1 MSKVSSASGTS
12 GIASSSVVRGHDR
25 PMELLARI
33 VREGLTSGA
42 FLLWGPEGVGK
53 RTAAVAFCR
62 RILCSG
68 ENGRGPCGE
77 CPSCRTPLDRHP
89 DFRLLDRGEAASIG
103 VDAVRALLS
112 GTLEAPLLSPV
123 RAAVIDEAH
132 LLTPEG
138 ANSLLKTLEEPANT
152 QLFFLATSAP
162 DRLLPTLRSRLLAVR
177 FHPLSPQDLSAL
189 AREFLPDAA
198 PEEVAALIPLA
209 GGSLSRLTRLLDPA
223 DREVRAQAEA
233 FLGAFRKG
241 GGSDVAAV
249 ASSFAALAEKDSF
262 DRFLDGLERLLLS
275 AERHSAGA
283 APDPSWRESALP
295 ARYAGEIPD
304 FARARIH
311 DRIGDMRRMAVH
323 NPNRGLAL
331 EQLLWELSE
340 AFAAGG
346 R

>member
-1 MSKVSSASGTS
+1 MSATSSSSGAS
-12 GIASSSVVRGHDR
+12 GIAPSPVVRGHDR
-25 PMELLARI
+25 PMETLARI

-53 RTAAVAFCR
+53 RTAALALCR
-62 RILCSG
+62 RFLCSG
-68 ENGRGPCGE
+68 DSSRGPCGD

-89 DFRLLDRGEAASIG
+89 DFRLLERGEAASIG
-103 VDAVRALLS
+103 VDVVRGLLS
-112 GTLEAPLLSPV
+112 GTLEAPLLSPL

-152 QLFFLATSAP
+152 QLFLLVTAAP

-177 FHPLSPQDLSAL
+177 FRALPDPDLLAL
-189 AREFLPDAA
+189 AREVVPEAS
-198 PEEVAALIPLA
+198 PEEVAALLPLA
-209 GGSLSRLTRLLDPA
+209 GGSLARLYRLLDPA
-223 DREVRAQAEA
+223 DREVRAQTEA

-241 GGSDVAAV
+241 GGSDVAALT
-249 ASSFAALAEKDSF
+249 SSFAALSEKEAF

-275 AERHSAGA
+275 SERNLAGES
-283 APDPSWRESALP
+283 PDLSWSGSPLP
-295 ARYAGEIPD
+295 GRYAGEIPD

-331 EQLLWELSE
+331 EQFLWELSS
-340 AFAAGG
+340 AFGSG
-346 R
+346 

>member
-1 MSKVSSASGTS
+1 MNA
-12 GIASSSVVRGHDR
+12 AVRGHDR

-33 VREGLTSGA
+33 VREGFTSGA

-53 RTAAVAFCR
+53 RTAAVALCR
-62 RILCSG
+62 RFLCAEDNS
-68 ENGRGPCGE
+68 RGPCGD

-103 VDAVRALLS
+103 VDAVRTLLS
-112 GTLEAPLLSPV
+112 GTLEAPLLSPL
-123 RAAVIDEAH
+123 RAVVIDEAH

-152 QLFFLATSAP
+152 QLFLLVTPAP

-177 FHPLSPQDLSAL
+177 FRPLPDPDLLAL
-189 AREFLPDAA
+189 AREALPGSS
-198 PEEVAALIPLA
+198 PEEVASLLPLA
-209 GGSLSRLTRLLDPA
+209 AGSLSRLVRLLDPV
-223 DREVRAQAEA
+223 DREVRAQTGA

-249 ASSFAALAEKDSF
+249 TSGFAVLSEKESF

-275 AERHSAGA
+275 AERRLGGES
-283 APDPSWRESALP
+283 PDPSWSQSPLP
-295 ARYAGEIPD
+295 GRYAGEIPD

-331 EQLLWELSE
+331 EQFLWELSE
-340 AFAAGG
+340 AFGSGG
-346 R
+346 L